1 MGNRIHHSSLTSQP
15 ISVWSL
21 PLSYEPLDVDR
32 FWDQA
37 LCATEKEHHNEG
49 EHTPTT
55 ALVLC
60 ADPEETAK
68 QVGEICPRMAKS
80 LKMSRYEN
88 SRSLIY

>member
-1 MGNRIHHSSLTSQP
+1 M
-15 ISVWSL
+15 
-21 PLSYEPLDVDR
+21 DR

-68 QVGEICPRMAKS
+68 QIWGDLSSDGKVSENE
-80 LKMSRYEN
+80 SRYEN
-88 SRSLIY
+88 SRGLIY